1 MLLCFVDR
9 RKKRRKDR
17 KTTHAT
23 AQATA
28 HATAHATRYSTR
40 KNTRFKT
47 RKNTQATTDSQS
59 QHKSQRDIC
68 PPRFFCS
75 VHLHVLLSSIRRG
88 LGGRKEVYTYITYY
102 PPAWLLS
109 PMRRGPGEASSNDS
123 YNEEGRMY
131 KPILVM
137 RRVLGEDSELF
148 PRASY

>member
-1 MLLCFVDR
+1 MVIACALRLDWVKWFRITYFSNENMLLCFVDR

-75 VHLHVLLSSIRRG
+75 VHLHVCCRRYE
-88 LGGRKEVYTYITYY
+88 GGWEKGRRYTLI
-102 PPAWLLS
+102 
-109 PMRRGPGEASSNDS
+109 
-123 YNEEGRMY
+123 
-131 KPILVM
+131 
-137 RRVLGEDSELF
+137 
-148 PRASY
+148 